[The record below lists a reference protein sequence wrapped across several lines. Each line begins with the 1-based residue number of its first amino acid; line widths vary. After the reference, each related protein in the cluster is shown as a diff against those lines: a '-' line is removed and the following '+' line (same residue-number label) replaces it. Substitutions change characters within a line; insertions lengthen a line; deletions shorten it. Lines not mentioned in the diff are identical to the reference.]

1 MVFDQLRNQECRCHR
16 STAVFRG
23 DRSIAGRKAP
33 RGGRFYDRSSA
44 LSGHRKIHRRQQG
57 PVQYFG
63 HRCFLKKIVERNSH
77 GFRYLTFRC
86 CFTESIILKAKGIT
100 SLFSE
105 ISPGDYR
112 KITVLSQVSEAVA
125 IAFDNFF

>member
-1 MVFDQLRNQECRCHR
+1 M
-16 STAVFRG
+16 
-23 DRSIAGRKAP
+23 
-33 RGGRFYDRSSA
+33 
-44 LSGHRKIHRRQQG
+44 
-57 PVQYFG
+57 
-63 HRCFLKKIVERNSH
+63 
-77 GFRYLTFRC
+77 
-86 CFTESIILKAKGIT
+86 KAKGIT